1 MFPCVMG
8 ASIFKRAVEA
18 EQVRVRLHNIRHYTT
33 DKHHTADDYPYGG
46 GAGMVMK
53 AEPLFRAAEWVYHL
67 PDDEPGITQHAP
79 PPEALTGDLP
89 EIPRPPEAPIILMT
103 PQGRLDRKSVV

>member
-1 MFPCVMG
+1 MFPGVLG

-53 AEPLFRAAEWVYHL
+53 AEPLFRATEWVYRL
-67 PDDEPGITQHAP
+67 PDAPPGITQYEP
-79 PPEALTGDLP
+79 PLEALSGEALP
-89 EIPRPPEAPIILMT
+89 ISTTTPSDVPILRLSPP
-103 PQGRLDRKSVV
+103 GSVLT